1 MKLPII
7 LTAAAASLIL
17 GVVLES
23 ASIIAMIGFLA
34 TGICAGVLAQSL
46 PRGAERPYWI
56 FVGVILLLLIVSFFG
71 ADLSRLW
78 FILPIVFVISYFF
91 ARFAQKILRRLSSDL
106 P

>member
-7 LTAAAASLIL
+7 LTAAAVSLIL

-34 TGICAGVLAQSL
+34 TGICAGVLAQSM

-56 FVGVILLLLIVSFFG
+56 FVGVILLLLVVSFFG

-78 FILPIVFVISYFF
+78 FILPIVFVVSYFC
-91 ARFAQKILRRLSSDL
+91 ARLAQKVLRRLSSDL

>member
-7 LTAAAASLIL
+7 LTAAAVSLIL

-78 FILPIVFVISYFF
+78 FILPVGVGVSYFCP
-91 ARFAQKILRRLSSDL
+91 RLAQKVLRRLSSDL

>member
-7 LTAAAASLIL
+7 LTAAAISLIL

-23 ASIIAMIGFLA
+23 ASIIAMVGFLA
-34 TGICAGVLAQSL
+34 TGICAGVLAQNL

-56 FVGVILLLLIVSFFG
+56 FVGVILLLLIISFFG

-78 FILPIVFVISYFF
+78 FILPIVFVISYFC
-91 ARFAQKILRRLSSDL
+91 ARLAQKILRRLSSDL